1 MPVWMQRVF
10 VIVYVLFCIELGLV
24 LLVLPW
30 MSDYWFS
37 GGMLA
42 RWPELQQ
49 IMQSGFVRGAI
60 SGVGLL
66 DIWLGITEVVRHSR
80 STSDR
85 PQT

>member
-1 MPVWMQRVF
+1 MPVWMHKVF

-24 LLVLPW
+24 LVALPW

-37 GGMLA
+37 GSLLA

-60 SGVGLL
+60 SGLGVL
-66 DIWLGITEVVRHSR
+66 DIWLGFSEAVHHLR
-80 STSDR
+80 STADR
-85 PQT
+85 PQS